1 MSFIRRFCLP
11 GRQYDDSMSAFA
23 TLGAYLDHLLAERD
37 QCHDVVTITWNKCDV
52 VSEDCVI
59 LTSEPKT
66 AKQGFLH

>member
-11 GRQYDDSMSAFA
+11 GRQYDSVSAFA
-23 TLGAYLDHLLAERD
+23 TLGAYLDQLLAERD
-37 QCHDVVTITWNKCDV
+37 QCHDVVTITWNKCDF